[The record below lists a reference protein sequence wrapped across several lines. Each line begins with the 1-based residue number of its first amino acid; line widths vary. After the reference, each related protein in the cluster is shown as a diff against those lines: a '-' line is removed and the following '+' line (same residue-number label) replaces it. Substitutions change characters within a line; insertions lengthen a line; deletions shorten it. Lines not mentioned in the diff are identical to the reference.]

1 MKKYRILVLVLTMA
15 DTQKIDVGNFLI
27 SIINEHANLN
37 MVALKFV
44 IPVIKIN
51 RIPNRQLLT
60 KIFQSKQK
68 PQTKLSI
75 LAFWPH
81 ERHYQQ
87 QQQKKGKKS
96 TIHKKI
102 KLEAIRDRSV
112 NFARMCYHL
121 NWTETHTTTKNSV
134 RPNVMCSGIRF
145 IADICWNDTFIMI
158 TTCCCLLASS
168 WRRQTFESEDQCLF
182 GSHHMLYMKHG
193 ARFKIYI
200 VITLNPFG
208 NYYFCGEKC

>member
-87 QQQKKGKKS
+87 QQQKNGKKINHS
-96 TIHKKI
+96 QKVKIRSHTRSFCEFCKNVLPFKLNRNTHNNKKTVCVQMWCVV
-102 KLEAIRDRSV
+102 A
-112 NFARMCYHL
+112 Y
-121 NWTETHTTTKNSV
+121 
-134 RPNVMCSGIRF
+134 G
-145 IADICWNDTFIMI
+145 
-158 TTCCCLLASS
+158 LLLTYA
-168 WRRQTFESEDQCLF
+168 E
-182 GSHHMLYMKHG
+182 M
-193 ARFKIYI
+193 
-200 VITLNPFG
+200 TLL
-208 NYYFCGEKC
+208 